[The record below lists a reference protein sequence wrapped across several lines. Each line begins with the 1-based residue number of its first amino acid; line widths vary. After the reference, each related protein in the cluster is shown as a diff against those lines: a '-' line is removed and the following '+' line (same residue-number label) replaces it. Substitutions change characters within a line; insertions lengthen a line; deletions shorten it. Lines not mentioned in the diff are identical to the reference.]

1 MNKKNKLKYF
11 KYKKKYLELKS
22 MVGGGKKKKK
32 ITKKKRIKKKSK
44 GGSSNNKI
52 LQSTFNTY
60 IQINNDSVSM
70 HFEKKI
76 LNILIFL
83 IINIARYVIDNK
95 INTIIGIGDSPSMIL
110 GIFMEYFKN
119 SSYYKNNKD
128 FNIKYFPI
136 SKLRT
141 VDPKD
146 LKDKLSDLENKI
158 GKKSL
163 KNDILWIDYVNSGL
177 GITNFHL
184 SLSKKLFAK
193 SKFFLY
199 GVPLSEDYFFSAL
212 LEKHK
217 KRMVYYNFEFE
228 SIINTLFA
236 QVFGDS
242 ESFNIRCVEYS
253 DVTQNNFKI
262 KLYDNIPTKNSK
274 LNKECE
280 NMYKFIY
287 DRCLKFNMLPEIS

>member
-1 MNKKNKLKYF
+1 MDTINKLKYL
-11 KYKKKYLELKS
+11 KYKKKYLNLKS
-22 MVGGGKKKKK
+22 MSGGGKKKKK
-32 ITKKKRIKKKSK
+32 ISRKNSKKKSR

-52 LQSTFNTY
+52 LQSTYDTY
-60 IQINNDSVSM
+60 IRIINESINI

-76 LNILIFL
+76 LSRLSFLIFNL
-83 IINIARYVIDNK
+83 TRYVIDNK
-95 INTIIGIGDSPSMIL
+95 IKTIIGIGDSPSMIL

-136 SKLRT
+136 SKLRS
-141 VDPKD
+141 VKPKD
-146 LKDKLSDLENKI
+146 LKDKLSDLENEIDNKL
-158 GKKSL
+158 L
-163 KNDILWIDYVNSGL
+163 KNDILWIDFVNSGL
-177 GITNFHL
+177 GIVNFYT

-199 GVPLSEDYFFSAL
+199 GMPLSKDYFVSEL
-212 LEKHK
+212 IKKNK

-228 SIINTLFA
+228 SIINTIFGQA
-236 QVFGDS
+236 FGDS
-242 ESFNIRCVEYS
+242 ENYDIRCVEYS

-280 NMYKFIY
+280 NMYKLIY
-287 DRCLKFNMLPEIS
+287 DRCLTFNMLSSPN